1 MLAAWITPAE
11 AAAKSCGRQILDD
24 WSDGRIDATYP
35 LRCYAEALELAPRD
49 LLDYSTLEDDI
60 DRALTAA
67 TRGKLAGPYRVPV
80 VAVPQQPDERRVLP
94 KRVTT
99 TAGTEDPVP
108 TAPEAAPQLAD
119 SESASA
125 VPLPLL
131 VLAGLGL
138 LLVAGGSAGYL
149 FRRYR
154 GGDVPPPAI

>member
-1 MLAAWITPAE
+1 MLAAWITPAA

-35 LRCYAEALELAPRD
+35 LRCYADALELAPRD

-67 TRGKLAGPYRVPV
+67 TRGKPAGLNRDPI
-80 VAVPQQPDERRVLP
+80 VAVPQLPSEPRALP

-99 TAGTEDPVP
+99 MAGTEDPVP
-108 TAPEAAPQLAD
+108 TAPEAAPQLD
-119 SESASA
+119 ESESASA

-131 VLAGLGL
+131 VLAGLAL
-138 LLVAGGSAGYL
+138 LLVAGGSVGYL

-154 GGDVPPPAI
+154 GGDAPPPAI